1 MANDRSG
8 RTTSTQP
15 DQTRGYRPF
24 DEGYQPSS
32 AHASQNK
39 SSSQKPPKPPKGG
52 TGQTAPRINSAKGA
66 SDSSRTP

>member
-8 RTTSTQP
+8 TTSTQP

-32 AHASQNK
+32 AQASQNK
-39 SSSQKPPKPPKGG
+39 LPSQKPPKPPKGG
-52 TGQTAPRINSAKGA
+52 TGQSPPRAT
-66 SDSSRTP
+66 RPREREPHPE